1 MSLTSEAP
9 RARYLTEAESLARGA
24 FDLNTRRKPQA
35 FAADAVSLWRL
46 NQSPLINHE
55 LELFV
60 AKADIWKI
68 WKLPGACGSSM
79 AQKQRPWRLRRRS
92 CGRLGPNPFLRL
104 PPKASI
110 LFRSPIASARFRKLG
125 PEFLEAEE
133 INARPCPQE
142 ARGRAGAGAQSTFS
156 GRFLDAGMTVRNTP
170 VGGMR
175 MGSCSRSSHGASRLV
190 CSALAQQ
197 KQVES
202 FKITR
207 QDSQYHA
214 SSSGIAKSSPGRG
227 VI

>member
-1 MSLTSEAP
+1 MFP
-9 RARYLTEAESLARGA
+9 CR
-24 FDLNTRRKPQA
+24 
-35 FAADAVSLWRL
+35 V
-46 NQSPLINHE
+46 
-55 LELFV
+55 
-60 AKADIWKI
+60 
-68 WKLPGACGSSM
+68 
-79 AQKQRPWRLRRRS
+79 RS
-92 CGRLGPNPFLRL
+92 IILVRWSDGGRLGPNPFLRL
-104 PPKASI
+104 PRKRASCSG
-110 LFRSPIASARFRKLG
+110 RPSRAPAFRKLG
-125 PEFLEAEE
+125 PEVLEAEQ

-156 GRFLDAGMTVRNTP
+156 GRLLDAGMTVRNTP